1 MTQTS
6 TQASD
11 AINLV
16 YEGLSV
22 LTVQDDEYD
31 LPGVAIQL
39 LRTMGS
45 LTDEYPIE
53 SFTDDEL
60 ELITETTVAC
70 LNQLMDTA
78 EQGEI

>member
-22 LTVQDDEYD
+22 LTMQDDEYD

>member
-22 LTVQDDEYD
+22 LTVQDDDYD

-78 EQGEI
+78 EQGEF

>member
-22 LTVQDDEYD
+22 LTMQDDDYD

-60 ELITETTVAC
+60 ELITETTLAC

-78 EQGEI
+78 EQGEF